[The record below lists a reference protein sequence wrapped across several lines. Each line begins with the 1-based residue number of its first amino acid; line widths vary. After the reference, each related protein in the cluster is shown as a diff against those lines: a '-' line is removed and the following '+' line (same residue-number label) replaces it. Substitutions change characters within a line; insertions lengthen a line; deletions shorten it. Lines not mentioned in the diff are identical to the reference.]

1 MVRRLFIAGIM
12 FGMSCGVFAEE
23 SAATGKTEK
32 AEPTLGMDFVTGY
45 IWRGQKAGGVS
56 LQPTAAVSW
65 KGLSLG
71 AWGSFALA
79 PNQELR
85 STEEEIDITA
95 GYTFKK
101 FHIGITDYYF
111 FNSGKPFF
119 QYTNDNTAHVFEA
132 NIGVDLGFLSVDWF
146 TNFAGNDG
154 HTRTGKRAYSSY
166 VLIEAPFKLARLD
179 WTASL
184 GAVPYSTDFYA
195 ADNSYKFHINQA
207 ALKAKYDIKLT
218 HFTLPVFAQAIANP
232 SGKNFFF
239 VGGFGLKVF

>member
-1 MVRRLFIAGIM
+1 MVKRLFIVSIM
-12 FGMSCGVFAEE
+12 FCMSCCMFAEE
-23 SAATGKTEK
+23 AAATCEAEK

-56 LQPTAAVSW
+56 LQPTAGVSW

-79 PNQELR
+79 PNEEFK
-85 STEEEIDITA
+85 STEEEIDIMA

-119 QYTNDNTAHVFEA
+119 QYTNNNTAHVFEA
-132 NIGVDLGFLSVDWF
+132 NIGFDFGFVSVDWF

-154 HTRTGKRAYSSY
+154 HTRTGRRAYSSY
-166 VLIEAPFKLARLD
+166 VLLEAPFKLAKLD

-195 ADNSYKFHINQA
+195 ADGSYKFHINQA
-207 ALKAKYDIKLT
+207 ALKAKYDIRLP